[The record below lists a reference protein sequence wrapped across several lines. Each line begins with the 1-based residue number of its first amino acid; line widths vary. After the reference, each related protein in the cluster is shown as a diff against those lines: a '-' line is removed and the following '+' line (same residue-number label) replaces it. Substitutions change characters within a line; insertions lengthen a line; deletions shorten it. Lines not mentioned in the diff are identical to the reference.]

1 MSVVTAG
8 LDSIWSAY
16 VIRQRDDVTTDVFTV
31 YAVDFFHV
39 MLYHVCKSVFIFFSL
54 KSKGPT
60 IEALYKPPSPET
72 LLRHVAT
79 GQQF

>member
-16 VIRQRDDVTTDVFTV
+16 VIRQRDDVATDVFTV

-39 MLYHVCKSVFIFFSL
+39 MLYVKVFLFF
-54 KSKGPT
+54 
-60 IEALYKPPSPET
+60 
-72 LLRHVAT
+72 
-79 GQQF
+79 